1 MHININRLLPKT
13 AELRYISKRS
23 ETAVIGISVKKLDD
37 SVLSSEIQL
46 ENFDLIRSYRDRHG
60 GGDACF
66 IRNNLSYNTKSFL
79 PSEREN
85 IFIEIFVQPFI
96 VDSIYRLPYQGT
108 IIEHFSKIN
117 KNDTK
122 ICIFK
127 VT

>member
-79 PSEREN
+79 LSTR
-85 IFIEIFVQPFI
+85 EIFVQPFI
-96 VDSIYRLPYQGT
+96 VDSTYRLPYQGT
-108 IIEHFSKIN
+108 IIEHFSRIN
-117 KNDTK
+117 KNDK
-122 ICIFK
+122 K
-127 VT
+127 YGYLR